1 MLLGVSSGQPASVW
15 QEIVNT
21 QSKAKRFFATKVIDR
36 ARTEAV
42 EFSDAERHC
51 RHRPP
56 STLTK
61 TTPIGASEQP
71 RPQQWVYD
79 DLGVARTHEARN
91 DGEVSQHDDAISA
104 RSQ

>member
-1 MLLGVSSGQPASVW
+1 
-15 QEIVNT
+15 VNT
-21 QSKAKRFFATKVIDR
+21 HSEAKRFFATKVIDR

-61 TTPIGASEQP
+61 TTRPLVPANSRDRSNGSMTISE
-71 RPQQWVYD
+71 W
-79 DLGVARTHEARN
+79 LGHTKLETTAKYLNMTTQYLHEVNKRKALTLVAR
-91 DGEVSQHDDAISA
+91 
-104 RSQ
+104 